1 MLTDVAALAIALIAI
16 KVGQKAPDDKR
27 TYGYKRFEIL
37 AAAFNALMLFAI
49 AIYVLVEGIQRLRN
63 PESVQS
69 TGMLVVAI
77 VGLIVNFVSMRLLMR
92 SEEHTSELQSLMRIS
107 YAVFCLK

>member
-77 VGLIVNFVSMRLLMR
+77 VGLIVNFVR
-92 SEEHTSELQSLMRIS
+92 SEERRVGKEWVSTCRSRWSQYH
-107 YAVFCLK
+107 

>member
-1 MLTDVAALAIALIAI
+1 M
-16 KVGQKAPDDKR
+16 
-27 TYGYKRFEIL
+27 L

-63 PESVQS
+63 LESVQS

-77 VGLIVNFVSMRLLMR
+77 VGLIVNFVSMRLLMAGKD
-92 SEEHTSELQSLMRIS
+92 QSLHVKAA
-107 YAVFCLK
+107 YLAVWADMLGSVGVVAGELAIRFTGATWIGPVGAIGLGDRT